1 MLRTRLLTIFVAVMS
16 VPAQDAS
23 ADKPDRKSDE
33 AAIKAVIGKRT
44 EGFNKKDAAAQA
56 SLFTKDADFYGSNGT
71 VSVVGRKRIELLLS
85 FVLKGVF
92 KNATLEQKVTKISF
106 VSPEIALVTIDLTM
120 KRAEKDGGTYKNRGL
135 RVMVKHDGVWK
146 IRTFMNQRVLE
157 GGVTQA
163 EFDKAIEAKLK

>member
-1 MLRTRLLTIFVAVMS
+1 MMRTNSLTLLVIAMTIS
-16 VPAQDAS
+16 VQS
-23 ADKPDRKSDE
+23 ANADDFDRQADE
-33 AAIKAVIGKRT
+33 AAIKAVISKRT
-44 EGFNKKDAAAQA
+44 DGFNKQDAAAQA

-163 EFDKAIEAKLK
+163 DFDKAIKAKLK